1 MGLILCM
8 AGAAGAL
15 VSVLAIAV
23 LCLMGKK
30 AGVPLGLFALCA
42 AVMLASGLLPGGS
55 GTERPPRGPGE
66 IRGTPV
72 TSAVRPAARD
82 PESGEDPE
90 PVRDP
95 EPGESAGSA
104 LPAADIPAV
113 DIPETEA
120 SASAG
125 EMAAVLESILR
136 ESYTGCQVTS
146 ENGDITAD
154 IWSDGLGDAVAAHG
168 IPSKI
173 YVDNGCSYSNEQLSL
188 ICGSIGTVLLH
199 TKIRDGSSKVKIEH
213 QFSTLKETWIYTLD
227 LDSITSLAQFGG
239 LLRDYMRTCNTSV
252 HSGAPRPWSATS
264 RPVPPSACPNPGN
277 GWKSAS

>member
-8 AGAAGAL
+8 AGAVGAM

-23 LCLMGKK
+23 LSLMGKK

-55 GTERPPRGPGE
+55 GTERPPRSPGE

-72 TSAVRPAARD
+72 TSAVRPAAQ
-82 PESGEDPE
+82 DPE

-95 EPGESAGSA
+95 ESGEPAGSA

-154 IWSDGLGDAVAAHG
+154 IWSDGLGDAVAAIREAG
-168 IPSKI
+168 GSFADESWMMAKDA
-173 YVDNGCSYSNEQLSL
+173 VVLMSRSFRGLMDEAGLEESVLTVNVLNDLNREKALLS
-188 ICGSIGTVLLH
+188 V
-199 TKIRDGSSKVKIEH
+199 RD
-213 QFSTLKETWIYTLD
+213 STIVYDTL
-227 LDSITSLAQFGG
+227 A
-239 LLRDYMRTCNTSV
+239 
-252 HSGAPRPWSATS
+252 
-264 RPVPPSACPNPGN
+264 
-277 GWKSAS
+277 

>member
-8 AGAAGAL
+8 AGAVGAL

-23 LCLMGKK
+23 LSLMGKK

-42 AVMLASGLLPGGS
+42 AVMLASGLLPGDS
-55 GTERPPRGPGE
+55 GTERPPRSPGE

-72 TSAVRPAARD
+72 TSAVRPAARAPEDGED
-82 PESGEDPE
+82 PESGEP
-90 PVRDP
+90 
-95 EPGESAGSA
+95 AGSA

-154 IWSDGLGDAVAAHG
+154 IWSDGLGDAVDAIREAG
-168 IPSKI
+168 GSFADESWMMAKDA
-173 YVDNGCSYSNEQLSL
+173 VVLMSRSFRGLMDEAGLEESVLTVNVLNDLNREKTLLS
-188 ICGSIGTVLLH
+188 V
-199 TKIRDGSSKVKIEH
+199 RD
-213 QFSTLKETWIYTLD
+213 STIVYDTL
-227 LDSITSLAQFGG
+227 A
-239 LLRDYMRTCNTSV
+239 
-252 HSGAPRPWSATS
+252 
-264 RPVPPSACPNPGN
+264 
-277 GWKSAS
+277 

>member
-23 LCLMGKK
+23 LSLMGKK

-55 GTERPPRGPGE
+55 GTERPPRSPGE
-66 IRGTPV
+66 IRGTPE
-72 TSAVRPAARD
+72 P
-82 PESGEDPE
+82 GEDPE

-95 EPGESAGSA
+95 ESGEPAGSA

-154 IWSDGLGDAVAAHG
+154 IWSDGLGDAVAAIREAG
-168 IPSKI
+168 GSFADESWMMAKDA
-173 YVDNGCSYSNEQLSL
+173 VVLMSRSFRGLMDEAGLEESVLTVNVLNDLNREKALLS
-188 ICGSIGTVLLH
+188 V
-199 TKIRDGSSKVKIEH
+199 RD
-213 QFSTLKETWIYTLD
+213 STIVYDTL
-227 LDSITSLAQFGG
+227 A
-239 LLRDYMRTCNTSV
+239 
-252 HSGAPRPWSATS
+252 
-264 RPVPPSACPNPGN
+264 
-277 GWKSAS
+277 

>member
-8 AGAAGAL
+8 AGAVGAL

-23 LCLMGKK
+23 LSLMGKK

-55 GTERPPRGPGE
+55 GTERPPRSPGE

-104 LPAADIPAV
+104 LPAADIP
-113 DIPETEA
+113 ETE
-120 SASAG
+120 ASAG

-154 IWSDGLGDAVAAHG
+154 IWSDGLGDAVAAIREAG
-168 IPSKI
+168 GSFADESWMMAKDA
-173 YVDNGCSYSNEQLSL
+173 VVLMSRSFRGLMDEAGLEESVLTVNVLNDLNREKALLS
-188 ICGSIGTVLLH
+188 V
-199 TKIRDGSSKVKIEH
+199 RD
-213 QFSTLKETWIYTLD
+213 STIVYDTL
-227 LDSITSLAQFGG
+227 A
-239 LLRDYMRTCNTSV
+239 
-252 HSGAPRPWSATS
+252 
-264 RPVPPSACPNPGN
+264 
-277 GWKSAS
+277 

>member
-8 AGAAGAL
+8 AGAVGAL

-23 LCLMGKK
+23 LSLMGKK

-55 GTERPPRGPGE
+55 GTERPPRSPGE

-72 TSAVRPAARD
+72 TSAVRPAARA
-82 PESGEDPE
+82 PE

-154 IWSDGLGDAVAAHG
+154 IWSDGLGDAVAAIREAG
-168 IPSKI
+168 GSFADESWMMAKDA
-173 YVDNGCSYSNEQLSL
+173 VVLMSRSFRGLMDEAGLEESVLTVNVLNDLNREKALLS
-188 ICGSIGTVLLH
+188 V
-199 TKIRDGSSKVKIEH
+199 RD
-213 QFSTLKETWIYTLD
+213 STIVYDTL
-227 LDSITSLAQFGG
+227 A
-239 LLRDYMRTCNTSV
+239 
-252 HSGAPRPWSATS
+252 
-264 RPVPPSACPNPGN
+264 
-277 GWKSAS
+277 

>member
-8 AGAAGAL
+8 AGAVGAL
-15 VSVLAIAV
+15 ASVLAIAV
-23 LCLMGKK
+23 LSLMGKK

-55 GTERPPRGPGE
+55 GTERPPRSPGE

-72 TSAVRPAARD
+72 TSAVRPAARA
-82 PESGEDPE
+82 PE

-154 IWSDGLGDAVAAHG
+154 IWSDGLGDAVAAIREAG
-168 IPSKI
+168 GSFADESWMMAKDA
-173 YVDNGCSYSNEQLSL
+173 VVLMSRSFRGLMDEAGLEESVLTVNVLNDLNREKTLLS
-188 ICGSIGTVLLH
+188 V
-199 TKIRDGSSKVKIEH
+199 RD
-213 QFSTLKETWIYTLD
+213 STIVYDTL
-227 LDSITSLAQFGG
+227 A
-239 LLRDYMRTCNTSV
+239 
-252 HSGAPRPWSATS
+252 
-264 RPVPPSACPNPGN
+264 
-277 GWKSAS
+277 

>member
-8 AGAAGAL
+8 AGAVGAL

-23 LCLMGKK
+23 LSLMGKK

-55 GTERPPRGPGE
+55 GTERPPRSPGE

-90 PVRDP
+90 P
-95 EPGESAGSA
+95 GESAGSA
-104 LPAADIPAV
+104 LPAADIP
-113 DIPETEA
+113 ETE
-120 SASAG
+120 ASAG

-154 IWSDGLGDAVAAHG
+154 IWSDGLGDAVAAIREAG
-168 IPSKI
+168 GSFADESWMMAKDA
-173 YVDNGCSYSNEQLSL
+173 VVLMSRSFRGLMDEAGLEESVLTVNVLNDLNREKALLS
-188 ICGSIGTVLLH
+188 V
-199 TKIRDGSSKVKIEH
+199 RD
-213 QFSTLKETWIYTLD
+213 STIVYDTL
-227 LDSITSLAQFGG
+227 A
-239 LLRDYMRTCNTSV
+239 
-252 HSGAPRPWSATS
+252 
-264 RPVPPSACPNPGN
+264 
-277 GWKSAS
+277 

>member
-8 AGAAGAL
+8 AGAVGAL

-23 LCLMGKK
+23 LSLMGKK

-55 GTERPPRGPGE
+55 GTERPPRSPGE

-72 TSAVRPAARD
+72 TSAVRPAA
-82 PESGEDPE
+82 
-90 PVRDP
+90 RDP

-154 IWSDGLGDAVAAHG
+154 IWSDGLGDAVAAIREAG
-168 IPSKI
+168 GSFADESWMMAKDA
-173 YVDNGCSYSNEQLSL
+173 VVLMSRSFRGLMDEAGLEESVLTVNVLNDLNREKALLS
-188 ICGSIGTVLLH
+188 V
-199 TKIRDGSSKVKIEH
+199 RD
-213 QFSTLKETWIYTLD
+213 STIVYDTL
-227 LDSITSLAQFGG
+227 A
-239 LLRDYMRTCNTSV
+239 
-252 HSGAPRPWSATS
+252 
-264 RPVPPSACPNPGN
+264 
-277 GWKSAS
+277 

>member
-8 AGAAGAL
+8 AGAVGAL

-23 LCLMGKK
+23 LSLMGKK

-55 GTERPPRGPGE
+55 GTERPPRSPGE

-95 EPGESAGSA
+95 EPGEPAGSA
-104 LPAADIPAV
+104 LPAADIP
-113 DIPETEA
+113 ETE
-120 SASAG
+120 ASAG

-154 IWSDGLGDAVAAHG
+154 IWSDGLGDAVAAIREAG
-168 IPSKI
+168 GSFADESWMMAKDA
-173 YVDNGCSYSNEQLSL
+173 VVLMSRSFRGLMDEAGLEESVLTVNVLNDLNREKALLS
-188 ICGSIGTVLLH
+188 V
-199 TKIRDGSSKVKIEH
+199 RD
-213 QFSTLKETWIYTLD
+213 STIVYDTL
-227 LDSITSLAQFGG
+227 A
-239 LLRDYMRTCNTSV
+239 
-252 HSGAPRPWSATS
+252 
-264 RPVPPSACPNPGN
+264 
-277 GWKSAS
+277 

>member
-8 AGAAGAL
+8 AGAVGAL

-23 LCLMGKK
+23 LSLMGKK

-55 GTERPPRGPGE
+55 GTERPPRSPGE

-72 TSAVRPAARD
+72 TSAVRPAARVPD
-82 PESGEDPE
+82 
-90 PVRDP
+90 
-95 EPGESAGSA
+95 GESAGSA

-154 IWSDGLGDAVAAHG
+154 IWSDGLGDAVAAIREAG
-168 IPSKI
+168 GSFADESWMMAKDA
-173 YVDNGCSYSNEQLSL
+173 VVLMSRSFRGLMDEAGLEESVLTVNVLNDLNREKALLS
-188 ICGSIGTVLLH
+188 V
-199 TKIRDGSSKVKIEH
+199 RD
-213 QFSTLKETWIYTLD
+213 STIVYDTL
-227 LDSITSLAQFGG
+227 A
-239 LLRDYMRTCNTSV
+239 
-252 HSGAPRPWSATS
+252 
-264 RPVPPSACPNPGN
+264 
-277 GWKSAS
+277 

>member
-8 AGAAGAL
+8 AGAVGAL

-23 LCLMGKK
+23 LSLMGKK

-55 GTERPPRGPGE
+55 GTERPPRSPGE

-82 PESGEDPE
+82 PE

-95 EPGESAGSA
+95 EPGEPAGSA
-104 LPAADIPAV
+104 LPAADIP
-113 DIPETEA
+113 ETE
-120 SASAG
+120 ASAG

-154 IWSDGLGDAVAAHG
+154 IWSDGLGDAVAAIREAG
-168 IPSKI
+168 GSFADESWMMAKDA
-173 YVDNGCSYSNEQLSL
+173 VVLMSRSFRGLMDEAGLEESVLTVNVLNDLNREKALLS
-188 ICGSIGTVLLH
+188 V
-199 TKIRDGSSKVKIEH
+199 RD
-213 QFSTLKETWIYTLD
+213 STIVYDTL
-227 LDSITSLAQFGG
+227 A
-239 LLRDYMRTCNTSV
+239 
-252 HSGAPRPWSATS
+252 
-264 RPVPPSACPNPGN
+264 
-277 GWKSAS
+277 

>member
-8 AGAAGAL
+8 AGAVGAL

-23 LCLMGKK
+23 LSLMGKK

-55 GTERPPRGPGE
+55 GTERPPRSPGE

-90 PVRDP
+90 P
-95 EPGESAGSA
+95 GESAGSA

-113 DIPETEA
+113 DIPETE
-120 SASAG
+120 ASAG

-154 IWSDGLGDAVAAHG
+154 IWSDGLGDAVAAIREAG
-168 IPSKI
+168 GSFADESWMMAKDA
-173 YVDNGCSYSNEQLSL
+173 VVLMSRSFRGLMDEAGLEESVLTVNVLNDLNREKALLS
-188 ICGSIGTVLLH
+188 V
-199 TKIRDGSSKVKIEH
+199 RD
-213 QFSTLKETWIYTLD
+213 STIVYDTL
-227 LDSITSLAQFGG
+227 A
-239 LLRDYMRTCNTSV
+239 
-252 HSGAPRPWSATS
+252 
-264 RPVPPSACPNPGN
+264 
-277 GWKSAS
+277 

>member
-8 AGAAGAL
+8 AGAVGAL

-23 LCLMGKK
+23 LSLMGKK

-55 GTERPPRGPGE
+55 GTERPPRSPGE

-82 PESGEDPE
+82 PE

-95 EPGESAGSA
+95 ESGEPAGSA

-154 IWSDGLGDAVAAHG
+154 IWSDGLGDAVAAIREAG
-168 IPSKI
+168 GSFADESWMMAKDA
-173 YVDNGCSYSNEQLSL
+173 VVLMSRSFRGLMDEAGLEESVLTVNVLNDLNREKALLS
-188 ICGSIGTVLLH
+188 V
-199 TKIRDGSSKVKIEH
+199 RD
-213 QFSTLKETWIYTLD
+213 STIVYDTL
-227 LDSITSLAQFGG
+227 A
-239 LLRDYMRTCNTSV
+239 
-252 HSGAPRPWSATS
+252 
-264 RPVPPSACPNPGN
+264 
-277 GWKSAS
+277 

>member
-8 AGAAGAL
+8 AGAVGAL

-23 LCLMGKK
+23 LSLMGKK

-55 GTERPPRGPGE
+55 GTERPPRSPGE
-66 IRGTPV
+66 IRGMPV
-72 TSAVRPAARD
+72 TSAVRPAAR
-82 PESGEDPE
+82 DPE

-104 LPAADIPAV
+104 LPAADIPAADIPAV

-125 EMAAVLESILR
+125 EMAAVLESIVR

-154 IWSDGLGDAVAAHG
+154 IWSDGLGDAVAAIREAG
-168 IPSKI
+168 GSFADESWMMAKDA
-173 YVDNGCSYSNEQLSL
+173 VVLMSRSFRGLMDEAGLEESVLTVNVLNDLNREKALLS
-188 ICGSIGTVLLH
+188 V
-199 TKIRDGSSKVKIEH
+199 RD
-213 QFSTLKETWIYTLD
+213 STIVYDTL
-227 LDSITSLAQFGG
+227 A
-239 LLRDYMRTCNTSV
+239 
-252 HSGAPRPWSATS
+252 
-264 RPVPPSACPNPGN
+264 
-277 GWKSAS
+277 

>member
-8 AGAAGAL
+8 AGAVGAL
-15 VSVLAIAV
+15 ASVLAIAV
-23 LCLMGKK
+23 LSLMGKK

-55 GTERPPRGPGE
+55 GTERPPRSPGE

-72 TSAVRPAARD
+72 TSAVRPAARA
-82 PESGEDPE
+82 PEDGEDPE

-104 LPAADIPAV
+104 LPAADIPAA
-113 DIPETEA
+113 DIPETDIPETDIPA
-120 SASAG
+120 AEASAG

-154 IWSDGLGDAVAAHG
+154 IWSDGLGDAVAAIREAG
-168 IPSKI
+168 GSFADESWMMAKDA
-173 YVDNGCSYSNEQLSL
+173 VVLMSRSFRGLMDEAGLEESVLTVNVLNDLNREKTLLS
-188 ICGSIGTVLLH
+188 V
-199 TKIRDGSSKVKIEH
+199 RD
-213 QFSTLKETWIYTLD
+213 STIVYDTL
-227 LDSITSLAQFGG
+227 A
-239 LLRDYMRTCNTSV
+239 
-252 HSGAPRPWSATS
+252 
-264 RPVPPSACPNPGN
+264 
-277 GWKSAS
+277 

>member
-23 LCLMGKK
+23 LSLMGKK

-55 GTERPPRGPGE
+55 GTERPPRSPGE

-72 TSAVRPAARD
+72 TSAVRPAARA
-82 PESGEDPE
+82 PEPGEDPE

-95 EPGESAGSA
+95 ESGEPAGSA

-154 IWSDGLGDAVAAHG
+154 IWSDGLGDAVAAIREAG
-168 IPSKI
+168 GSFADESWMMAKDA
-173 YVDNGCSYSNEQLSL
+173 VVLMSRSFRGLMDEAGLEESVLTVNVLNDLNREKALLS
-188 ICGSIGTVLLH
+188 V
-199 TKIRDGSSKVKIEH
+199 RD
-213 QFSTLKETWIYTLD
+213 STIVYDTL
-227 LDSITSLAQFGG
+227 A
-239 LLRDYMRTCNTSV
+239 
-252 HSGAPRPWSATS
+252 
-264 RPVPPSACPNPGN
+264 
-277 GWKSAS
+277 

>member
-8 AGAAGAL
+8 AGAVGAL

-23 LCLMGKK
+23 LSLMGKK

-55 GTERPPRGPGE
+55 GTERPPRSPGE

-82 PESGEDPE
+82 PESGE
-90 PVRDP
+90 DP

-154 IWSDGLGDAVAAHG
+154 IWSDGLGDAVAAIREAG
-168 IPSKI
+168 GSFADESWMMAKDA
-173 YVDNGCSYSNEQLSL
+173 VVLMSRSFRGLMDEAGLEESVLTVNVLNDLNREKTLLS
-188 ICGSIGTVLLH
+188 V
-199 TKIRDGSSKVKIEH
+199 RD
-213 QFSTLKETWIYTLD
+213 STIVYDTL
-227 LDSITSLAQFGG
+227 A
-239 LLRDYMRTCNTSV
+239 
-252 HSGAPRPWSATS
+252 
-264 RPVPPSACPNPGN
+264 
-277 GWKSAS
+277 

>member
-8 AGAAGAL
+8 AGAVGAL

-23 LCLMGKK
+23 LSLMGKK
-30 AGVPLGLFALCA
+30 AGAPLGLFALCA

-55 GTERPPRGPGE
+55 GTERPPRSPGE

-72 TSAVRPAARD
+72 TSAVRPAARAPEDGED
-82 PESGEDPE
+82 PESGEP
-90 PVRDP
+90 
-95 EPGESAGSA
+95 AGSA
-104 LPAADIPAV
+104 LPAADIPAA

-154 IWSDGLGDAVAAHG
+154 IWSDGLGDAVAAIREAG
-168 IPSKI
+168 GSFADESWMMAKDA
-173 YVDNGCSYSNEQLSL
+173 VVLMSRSFRGLMDEAGLEESVLTVNVLNDLNREKALLS
-188 ICGSIGTVLLH
+188 V
-199 TKIRDGSSKVKIEH
+199 RD
-213 QFSTLKETWIYTLD
+213 STIVYDTL
-227 LDSITSLAQFGG
+227 A
-239 LLRDYMRTCNTSV
+239 
-252 HSGAPRPWSATS
+252 
-264 RPVPPSACPNPGN
+264 
-277 GWKSAS
+277 

>member
-8 AGAAGAL
+8 AGAVGAL

-23 LCLMGKK
+23 LSLMGKK

-55 GTERPPRGPGE
+55 GTERPPRSPGE

-72 TSAVRPAARD
+72 TSAVRPAARA
-82 PESGEDPE
+82 PE

-154 IWSDGLGDAVAAHG
+154 IWSDGLGDAVDAIREAG
-168 IPSKI
+168 GSFADESWMMAKDA
-173 YVDNGCSYSNEQLSL
+173 VVLMSRSFRGLMDEAGLEESVLTVNVLNDLNREKTLLS
-188 ICGSIGTVLLH
+188 V
-199 TKIRDGSSKVKIEH
+199 RD
-213 QFSTLKETWIYTLD
+213 STIVYDTL
-227 LDSITSLAQFGG
+227 A
-239 LLRDYMRTCNTSV
+239 
-252 HSGAPRPWSATS
+252 
-264 RPVPPSACPNPGN
+264 
-277 GWKSAS
+277 

>member
-8 AGAAGAL
+8 AGAVGAL

-23 LCLMGKK
+23 LSLMGKK

-113 DIPETEA
+113 DTPETEA

-154 IWSDGLGDAVAAHG
+154 IWSDGLGDAVAAIREAG
-168 IPSKI
+168 GSFADESWMMAKDA
-173 YVDNGCSYSNEQLSL
+173 VVLMSRSFRGLMDEAGLEESVLTVNVLNDLNREKALLS
-188 ICGSIGTVLLH
+188 V
-199 TKIRDGSSKVKIEH
+199 RD
-213 QFSTLKETWIYTLD
+213 STIVYDTL
-227 LDSITSLAQFGG
+227 A
-239 LLRDYMRTCNTSV
+239 
-252 HSGAPRPWSATS
+252 
-264 RPVPPSACPNPGN
+264 
-277 GWKSAS
+277 

>member
-8 AGAAGAL
+8 AGAVGAL

-23 LCLMGKK
+23 LSLMGKK

-55 GTERPPRGPGE
+55 GTERPPRSPGE

-82 PESGEDPE
+82 PED
-90 PVRDP
+90 
-95 EPGESAGSA
+95 GESAGSA

-154 IWSDGLGDAVAAHG
+154 IWSDGLGDAVAAIREAG
-168 IPSKI
+168 GSFADESWMMAKDA
-173 YVDNGCSYSNEQLSL
+173 VVLMSRSFRGLMDEAGLEESVLTVNVLNDLNREKALLS
-188 ICGSIGTVLLH
+188 V
-199 TKIRDGSSKVKIEH
+199 RD
-213 QFSTLKETWIYTLD
+213 STIVYDTL
-227 LDSITSLAQFGG
+227 A
-239 LLRDYMRTCNTSV
+239 
-252 HSGAPRPWSATS
+252 
-264 RPVPPSACPNPGN
+264 
-277 GWKSAS
+277 